1 MIFLNCDVSAVVICS
16 LLDNWYS
23 ASPAF
28 TTLSIIAPIPK
39 PPAATI
45 AKFASFPVTPLTA
58 ALAPCAAD
66 AAPAKGL
73 APPILL
79 IAF

>member
-1 MIFLNCDVSAVVICS
+1 M
-16 LLDNWYS
+16 
-23 ASPAF
+23 
-28 TTLSIIAPIPK
+28 APIPK

-45 AKFASFPVTPLTA
+45 AKLASFPVIPLTA

>member
-1 MIFLNCDVSAVVICS
+1 M
-16 LLDNWYS
+16 
-23 ASPAF
+23 
-28 TTLSIIAPIPK
+28 APIPN

-45 AKFASFPVTPLTA
+45 AKLASLPVIPLTA